1 MGVAWFTCAM
11 LRINPNQAALWR
23 DLNSLQIGSG
33 QNRVIFN
40 SLSPAQERLI
50 AALYRGF
57 ADKQLP
63 QILDDLGVEADA
75 GRNLVDSLQPL
86 LLKNTKPR
94 KSALTE
100 DFVAGAF
107 AEIIRAS
114 LLNSTDGATVLMER
128 KFRTVHIDDLS
139 APGLALALGLAAA
152 GVGRVVT
159 HDQSLVE
166 AKDLG
171 PSGYPTQLLGK
182 SKVEAVKALLASSP
196 NQMGIVPGHKLT
208 ARNLEAIDCAAIIA
222 HEAIEPRRYVQWLN
236 RDVPHLALSFEV
248 DHAAVSPLIVPGRGP
263 CLFCLE
269 QARVSLDPSWPV
281 LASQLI
287 TTKQRFDDSSSRLF
301 CAGVAIQKILSQLD
315 SVGGFSQ
322 TEKELVGYRLNLS
335 TGTISEF
342 RWPEH
347 EACSCKLPSSE

>member
-1 MGVAWFTCAM
+1 M
-11 LRINPNQAALWR
+11 LRINPHQAALWR

-33 QNRVIFN
+33 QNRVIFD

-50 AALYRGF
+50 AALYRGI

-63 QILDDLGVEADA
+63 QLLNDLGVEADD
-75 GRNLVDSLQPL
+75 GQHLVESLQPL
-86 LLKNTKPR
+86 LLKNTKPT
-94 KSALTE
+94 KSALSE
-100 DFVAGAF
+100 EFVSGAF

-114 LLNSTDGATVLMER
+114 LLNSADGATVLMER
-128 KFRTVHIDDLS
+128 KFRTVHIDNLS
-139 APGLALALGLAAA
+139 AAGLALTLGLASA

-166 AKDLG
+166 NKDLG

-182 SKVEAVKALLASSP
+182 AKVEAVRALLASSP
-196 NQMGIVPGHKLT
+196 NQMRVVPGHKLT
-208 ARNLEAIDCAAIIA
+208 PRNLEAIDCAAIIA

-248 DHAAVSPLIVPGRGP
+248 DHATVSPLIVPGRGP

-269 QARVSLDPSWPV
+269 QARVNQDPSWPV

-287 TTKQRFDDSSSRLF
+287 TTKERLDDSASRLF
-301 CAGVAIQKILSQLD
+301 CAGVAIQKILGHLD
-315 SVGGFSQ
+315 SVGEFRQ

-335 TGTISEF
+335 NGTIAEF

-347 EACSCKLPSSE
+347 EACSCKLTARE

>member
-1 MGVAWFTCAM
+1 M
-11 LRINPNQAALWR
+11 LRINPHQAALWR

-63 QILDDLGVEADA
+63 QILNDLGVTQDEGAH
-75 GRNLVDSLQPL
+75 LVESLQPL
-86 LLKNTKPR
+86 LLKDAKPA
-94 KSALTE
+94 KSSLSE
-100 DFVAGAF
+100 EFVAGAF

-128 KFRTVHIDDLS
+128 RFRTVHVDDLS
-139 APGLALALGLAAA
+139 PSGLALTLGLASA
-152 GVGRVVT
+152 GVGRLVT
-159 HDQSLVE
+159 HDQSFVE

-182 SKVEAVKALLASSP
+182 TKIEAVRALLASSP
-196 NQMGIVPGHKLT
+196 NQMRVVAGHKLT

-222 HEAIEPRRYVQWLN
+222 HGAIEPKRYVQWLN
-236 RDVPHLALSFEV
+236 RDVPHLALSFDV
-248 DHAAVSPLIVPGRGP
+248 DHASVSPLIVPGRGP

-269 QARVSLDPSWPV
+269 QARANEDPSWPV
-281 LASQLI
+281 LASQLV
-287 TTKQRFDDSSSRLF
+287 TSKDRLDDSSSRLF
-301 CAGVAIQKILSQLD
+301 CAGVAIQKILAQLD
-315 SVGGFSQ
+315 FVGEFSQ
-322 TEKELVGYRLNLS
+322 TEKELVGYRLSLS
-335 TGTISEF
+335 NGTITEF
-342 RWPEH
+342 RWSEH
-347 EACSCKLPSSE
+347 ESCSCNLSSRE

>member
-1 MGVAWFTCAM
+1 M
-11 LRINPNQAALWR
+11 LRINPHQAALWR

-33 QNRVIFN
+33 QNRVIFD

-50 AALYRGF
+50 AALYRGI

-63 QILDDLGVEADA
+63 QLLNDLGVEADE
-75 GRNLVDSLQPL
+75 GKHLVESLQPL
-86 LLKNTKPR
+86 LLKNSKPT
-94 KSALTE
+94 KSALSE
-100 DFVAGAF
+100 EFVAGAF

-114 LLNSTDGATVLMER
+114 LLNSADGATVLMER
-128 KFRTVHIDDLS
+128 KFRTVHIDNLS
-139 APGLALALGLAAA
+139 ATGLALTLGLASA

-159 HDQSLVE
+159 HDQTLVG
-166 AKDLG
+166 AQDLG

-182 SKVEAVKALLASSP
+182 TKVEAVRALLASSP
-196 NQMGIVPGHKLT
+196 NHMSVVPGHKLT
-208 ARNLEAIDCAAIIA
+208 PRNLEAIDCAALIA

-248 DHAAVSPLIVPGRGP
+248 DHASVSPLIVPGRGP

-269 QARVSLDPSWPV
+269 QARVNQDPSWPV

-287 TTKQRFDDSSSRLF
+287 TTKERLDDSASRLF
-301 CAGVAIQKILSQLD
+301 CAGVAIQKILGHLD
-315 SVGGFSQ
+315 SVGEFRQ
-322 TEKELVGYRLNLS
+322 TEKELVGYRLNLANGS
-335 TGTISEF
+335 ISEF

-347 EACSCKLPSSE
+347 EACSCRLTSRE

>member
-1 MGVAWFTCAM
+1 M
-11 LRINPNQAALWR
+11 LRINPHQAALWR

-33 QNRVIFN
+33 QKHVIFN

-63 QILDDLGVEADA
+63 QVLNDLGLEAED
-75 GRNLVDSLQPL
+75 GRHLVDSLQPL

-94 KSALTE
+94 ISSLSE
-100 DFVAGAF
+100 EFVAGAF

-114 LLNSTDGATVLMER
+114 LLNSADGATVLMER

-139 APGLALALGLAAA
+139 APGLALALGLASA

-159 HDQSLVE
+159 HDQSFVE
-166 AKDLG
+166 AEDLG
-171 PSGYPTQLLGK
+171 PSAYPTQLLGK
-182 SKVEAVKALLASSP
+182 TKVEAIRALLASSP
-196 NQMGIVPGHKLT
+196 NQMGIVAGHKLT
-208 ARNLEAIDCAAIIA
+208 PRNLEAIDCAAIIA

-236 RDVPHLALSFEV
+236 RDVPHLAMSFEV
-248 DHAAVSPLIVPGRGP
+248 DHASVSPLIVPGRGP

-269 QARVSLDPSWPV
+269 QARVNLDPSWPIM
-281 LASQLI
+281 ASQLI
-287 TTKQRFDDSSSRLF
+287 TTKERLDDSSSRLF
-301 CAGVAIQKILSQLD
+301 CAGVAIQKILAQLD
-315 SVGGFSQ
+315 FVGEFAQ

-335 TGTISEF
+335 SGTISEL
-342 RWPEH
+342 RWLEH
-347 EACSCKLPSSE
+347 EACSCKLTSRE

>member
-1 MGVAWFTCAM
+1 M
-11 LRINPNQAALWR
+11 LRINPHQTALWR

-33 QNRVIFN
+33 RQRVILD

-50 AALYRGF
+50 AALYRGI

-63 QILDDLGVEADA
+63 QLLNDLGVEAED
-75 GRNLVDSLQPL
+75 GRQMVDSLQPL
-86 LLKNTKPR
+86 LLRDTKPT
-94 KSALTE
+94 KNSLSE
-100 DFVAGAF
+100 EFVSGAF

-114 LLNSTDGATVLMER
+114 LLNSADGATVLMER

-139 APGLALALGLAAA
+139 SAGLALTLGLASA

-159 HDQSLVE
+159 HDQSFVE
-166 AKDLG
+166 TKDLG
-171 PSGYPTQLLGK
+171 PSGYPSQLLGK
-182 SKVEAVKALLASSP
+182 TKVEAVKALLASSP
-196 NQMGIVPGHKLT
+196 NQMGVVPGHKLT
-208 ARNLEAIDCAAIIA
+208 PRNLEAIDCAAIIA

-236 RDVPHLALSFEV
+236 RDVPHLALIFEV
-248 DHAAVSPLIVPGRGP
+248 DQATVSPLIVPGRGP

-269 QARVSLDPSWPV
+269 QARINSDPSWPV

-287 TTKQRFDDSSSRLF
+287 TTKERLDDTSSRLF
-301 CAGVAIQKILSQLD
+301 CAGVAIQKILGHLD
-315 SVGGFSQ
+315 FVGEFRQ

-335 TGTISEF
+335 NGSISEF

-347 EACSCKLPSSE
+347 EACTCKLSSSE

>member
-1 MGVAWFTCAM
+1 M
-11 LRINPNQAALWR
+11 LRINPHQAALWR

-50 AALYRGF
+50 AALYRGI

-63 QILDDLGVEADA
+63 QLLNDLGVEAEE
-75 GRNLVDSLQPL
+75 GKHLVESLQPL
-86 LLKNTKPR
+86 LLKNSKPT
-94 KSALTE
+94 KSALSE
-100 DFVAGAF
+100 EFVAGAF

-114 LLNSTDGATVLMER
+114 LLNSADGATVLMER
-128 KFRTVHIDDLS
+128 KFRTVHIDHLS
-139 APGLALALGLAAA
+139 ATGLALTLGLASA

-159 HDQSLVE
+159 HDQTLVG
-166 AKDLG
+166 AQDLG

-182 SKVEAVKALLASSP
+182 TKVEAVKALLASSP
-196 NQMGIVPGHKLT
+196 NQMSVVPGHKLT
-208 ARNLEAIDCAAIIA
+208 PRNLEAIDCAALIA

-248 DHAAVSPLIVPGRGP
+248 DHASVSPLIVPGRGP

-269 QARVSLDPSWPV
+269 QARVNQDPSWPV

-287 TTKQRFDDSSSRLF
+287 TTKERLDDSASRLF
-301 CAGVAIQKILSQLD
+301 CAGVAIQKILSHLD
-315 SVGGFSQ
+315 SVGEFRQ
-322 TEKELVGYRLNLS
+322 TEKELVGYRLNLANGS
-335 TGTISEF
+335 ISEF

-347 EACSCKLPSSE
+347 EACSCRLTSRE

>member
-1 MGVAWFTCAM
+1 M
-11 LRINPNQAALWR
+11 LRINPHQAALWR

-33 QNRVIFN
+33 QNRVIFD

-50 AALYRGF
+50 AALYRGI

-63 QILDDLGVEADA
+63 QLLNDLGVEADD
-75 GRNLVDSLQPL
+75 GQHLVESLQPL
-86 LLKNTKPR
+86 LLKNTKPT
-94 KSALTE
+94 KSALSE
-100 DFVAGAF
+100 EFVSGAF

-114 LLNSTDGATVLMER
+114 LLNSADGATVLMER
-128 KFRTVHIDDLS
+128 KFRTVHIDNLS
-139 APGLALALGLAAA
+139 AAGLALTLGLASA

-159 HDQSLVE
+159 HDQTLVE
-166 AKDLG
+166 KNDLG

-182 SKVEAVKALLASSP
+182 AKVEAVRALLASSP
-196 NQMGIVPGHKLT
+196 NQMRVVPGHKLT
-208 ARNLEAIDCAAIIA
+208 PRNLEAIDCAAIIA

-248 DHAAVSPLIVPGRGP
+248 DHATVSPLIVPGRGP

-269 QARVSLDPSWPV
+269 QARVNQDPSWPV
-281 LASQLI
+281 LASQLV
-287 TTKQRFDDSSSRLF
+287 TTKERLDDSASRLF
-301 CAGVAIQKILSQLD
+301 CAGVAIQRILGHLD
-315 SVGGFSQ
+315 SVGEFRQ

-335 TGTISEF
+335 NGTIAEF

-347 EACSCKLPSSE
+347 EACSCKLTARE

>member
-1 MGVAWFTCAM
+1 M
-11 LRINPNQAALWR
+11 LRINPHQAALWR

-33 QNRVIFN
+33 QQRVIFN
-40 SLSPAQERLI
+40 SLNPAQERLI
-50 AALYRGF
+50 AALYRGI

-63 QILDDLGVEADA
+63 QILNDLGVAPDD
-75 GRNLVDSLQPL
+75 GKHLVDSLQPL
-86 LLKNTKPR
+86 LLKNTKPT
-94 KSALTE
+94 KTSLSE

-114 LLNSTDGATVLMER
+114 LLNSADGATVLMER
-128 KFRTVHIDDLS
+128 KFRTVHVDDLS
-139 APGLALALGLAAA
+139 APGLALTLGLASA

-166 AKDLG
+166 ANDLG

-182 SKVEAVKALLASSP
+182 TKVEAVRALLASSP
-196 NQMGIVPGHKLT
+196 NQMGVVPGHKLT

-248 DHAAVSPLIVPGRGP
+248 DHASVSPLIVPGRGP

-269 QARVSLDPSWPV
+269 QARVNQDPSWPV
-281 LASQLI
+281 LASQLV
-287 TTKQRFDDSSSRLF
+287 TTKDRLDDSSSRLF
-301 CAGVAIQKILSQLD
+301 CAGVAIQKILAQLD
-315 SVGGFSQ
+315 SVGDFRQ
-322 TEKELVGYRLNLS
+322 TDKELVGYRLHLS
-335 TGTISEF
+335 SGTISEF

-347 EACSCKLPSSE
+347 EACSCKLTSRE